1 LLSRN
6 QADGSRSEIILTAA
20 NIVHLG
26 LLAPGFA
33 RQVLTDKVGQQPG
46 AAAKFVRHT
55 AMNAN
60 LRFIEIMLT
69 MLDRGG
75 PRFNFPATERRA
87 RALAVRLVE
96 RADRIAGTPDSSK
109 DLK

>member
-1 LLSRN
+1 
-6 QADGSRSEIILTAA
+6 
-20 NIVHLG
+20 
-26 LLAPGFA
+26 
-33 RQVLTDKVGQQPG
+33 
-46 AAAKFVRHT
+46 
-55 AMNAN
+55 MNAN

>member
-1 LLSRN
+1 
-6 QADGSRSEIILTAA
+6 
-20 NIVHLG
+20 
-26 LLAPGFA
+26 
-33 RQVLTDKVGQQPG
+33 
-46 AAAKFVRHT
+46 
-55 AMNAN
+55 MNAN
-60 LRFIEIMLT
+60 LRFIEILLT

-96 RADRIAGTPDSSK
+96 RADRIAGTPDSSQ